1 MKTLRT
7 IWIIAWFEILI
18 LFRSWFFRIFSGLI
32 LLFLFGI
39 NIGMLQDGGGN
50 WAVKAIP
57 ANIPYFNML
66 ILSLSQAFIAM
77 FLALDFL
84 KRDKKLDTSEVI
96 YTRSMT
102 NWAYVWGKT
111 IGVLI
116 VFIVLNLL
124 ALLLALIINMAVSG
138 IPVDLAA
145 YFYYPLIISLPSLI
159 FILGFSFVIMS
170 LVKNQ
175 AIALVILLGY
185 TGLVM
190 FYGKDHFDY
199 VFDYIGFRL
208 PLIHSDQIGF
218 GYEGKLLLQR
228 MIYLLFGLSFISG
241 SILLLKRLPQSRFLS
256 LMAWVMMITCGAAG
270 AGALA
275 VYAGK
280 TSNDNKVR
288 KEMITLNDQNNNLL
302 VLSNES
308 TDLSIRHH
316 GSQLSITAK
325 ETLINRNQTAVS
337 KTAFSLNPGFE
348 LEKLLINGTD
358 TKFER
363 ERHLVIFNLPAS
375 LSQGEK
381 VNAEFVYKG
390 AIDERSCYL
399 DIKKEQA
406 EEKWGP
412 DFIIAIRKRF
422 AILEPDYVLLTPE
435 SSWYPQPG
443 VLHGTTLS
451 VLPSW
456 NFTKFTATVET
467 KEGLQPIMQGP
478 VERSGNQ
485 WVFRP
490 ENQLP
495 GMTLIIGPYEDRSLE
510 AGNIRY
516 ELSIFKGHDYFSS
529 TLDSIQDTLPRI
541 VSEMMQDVERRLGLK
556 YSFPRLKLVE
566 VPVQFY
572 SYYRLWIKNRDFL
585 QPEMVF
591 LPERGSMLSRAGFS
605 QEYKQTEK
613 RSKQNEESLSE
624 KEIQLRVLRNFLS
637 DNFNPGTSGGDFRFG
652 MEPNR
657 NNSTSSDKKFSLF
670 PQYYTFINHIGSSKY
685 PILNTGLEA
694 YITNSSD
701 QGFGGMGQGTGS
713 GLSAAE
719 QANVELQRKTFA
731 QLLGSEMDNLALRQV
746 IDAKGKYF
754 FTYLEAVAGSENFM
768 PFLLSE
774 LEKYRYRTL
783 DLDSL
788 TVDFRNRFGMSPDSL
803 AERWYHAKAL
813 PGYLVGKV
821 RVVEVQ
827 QEDRTRYQLLFDISN
842 PSQEGGL
849 IQISLRA
856 GRGGMGGRG
865 GGGGMRGGPTFALAG
880 RNTGTEKFLI
890 LPANAA
896 FKVGYVLDDQP
907 RAMSINTMISN
918 NLPNNIGY
926 PFPQLEQIRGFE
938 PIEGLKPVEVFN
950 TISNTGEII
959 VDNEETGFSTSGQA
973 TESRLVKW
981 LKINKTDESVPYKA
995 LSFRPPPQFW
1005 TPVIQ
1010 SGFYGDL
1017 IRSAVYVKSGDG
1029 NLTAEWRTV
1038 ITKPG
1043 YYEVYTYLN
1052 PNIAR
1057 MGSFRGGGGQNSRQG
1072 GPGMM
1077 GGPGSMP
1084 EITDEY
1090 HYTVFHAEG
1099 SEDIT
1104 LSLKTAETGWNLL
1117 GSFYYEADTARVM
1130 INDKNGG
1137 KTVVADAIK
1146 WIKQQ

>member
-1 MKTLRT
+1 
-7 IWIIAWFEILI
+7 
-18 LFRSWFFRIFSGLI
+18 
-32 LLFLFGI
+32 
-39 NIGMLQDGGGN
+39 
-50 WAVKAIP
+50 V
-57 ANIPYFNML
+57 
-66 ILSLSQAFIAM
+66 
-77 FLALDFL
+77 
-84 KRDKKLDTSEVI
+84 
-96 YTRSMT
+96 
-102 NWAYVWGKT
+102 
-111 IGVLI
+111 
-116 VFIVLNLL
+116 
-124 ALLLALIINMAVSG
+124 
-138 IPVDLAA
+138 
-145 YFYYPLIISLPSLI
+145 
-159 FILGFSFVIMS
+159 
-170 LVKNQ
+170 
-175 AIALVILLGY
+175 
-185 TGLVM
+185 
-190 FYGKDHFDY
+190 
-199 VFDYIGFRL
+199 
-208 PLIHSDQIGF
+208 
-218 GYEGKLLLQR
+218 
-228 MIYLLFGLSFISG
+228 
-241 SILLLKRLPQSRFLS
+241 
-256 LMAWVMMITCGAAG
+256 
-270 AGALA
+270 
-275 VYAGK
+275 
-280 TSNDNKVR
+280 
-288 KEMITLNDQNNNLL
+288 
-302 VLSNES
+302 
-308 TDLSIRHH
+308 
-316 GSQLSITAK
+316 
-325 ETLINRNQTAVS
+325 NRNQAAVA
-337 KTAFSLNPGFE
+337 KTVFSLNPGFE
-348 LEKLLINGTD
+348 LEKLLVNGMD

-363 ERHLVIFNLPAS
+363 KRHLVIFSLPAS
-375 LSQGEK
+375 VNQGER
-381 VNAEFVYKG
+381 VTAEFVYKG
-390 AIDERSCYL
+390 GIDERSCNL

-406 EEKWGP
+406 EEKYGP

-422 AILEPDYVLLTPE
+422 AILESNYVLLTPE
-435 SSWYPQPG
+435 SSWYPLPG

-456 NFTKFTATVET
+456 NFTRFTATVET
-467 KEGLQPIMQGP
+467 REDLQPIMQGQG
-478 VERSGNQ
+478 EKSGNQ
-485 WVFRP
+485 WVFKP
-490 ENQLP
+490 ENQLS
-495 GMTLIIGPYEDRSLE
+495 GITLIIGPYENRTLD
-510 AGNIRY
+510 AGNIKY
-516 ELSIFKGHDYFSS
+516 ELNIFQGHDYFSS
-529 TLDSIQDTLPRI
+529 TLDSITDTLPRF
-541 VSEMMQDVERRLGLK
+541 VGDMMQDVERRLGLK
-556 YSFPRLKLVE
+556 YSYPRMKLVE

-585 QPEMVF
+585 QPEMVL
-591 LPERGSMLSRAGFS
+591 LPERGSMLSRAGFV
-605 QEYKQTEK
+605 QEYKQTER
-613 RSKQNEESLSE
+613 RSRENEESLSE

-637 DNFNPGTSGGDFRFG
+637 DNFNPGSSGGDFRFG
-652 MEPNR
+652 MEPSRANA
-657 NNSTSSDKKFSLF
+657 NSSDKKFSIF
-670 PQYYTFINHIGSSKY
+670 PEFYTFVNHIGSSKY

-701 QGFGGMGQGTGS
+701 MGFGGSGQGTS
-713 GLSAAE
+713 GLSASE
-719 QANVELQRKTFA
+719 QANVELQKKTFS

-788 TVDFRNRFGMSPDSL
+788 TVDFRSRFGMSPDSL

-813 PGYLVGKV
+813 PGYLVGTV

-842 PSQEGGL
+842 PSEEGGL

-907 RAMSINTMISN
+907 RMMSVNTMIST
-918 NLPNNIGY
+918 NLPSNISY

-938 PIEGLKPVEVFN
+938 PIEGMKPIDVFY

-959 VDNEETGFSTSGQA
+959 VDNEDTGFTTSGQA
-973 TESRLVKW
+973 TESRLVRW

-1017 IRSAVYVKSGDG
+1017 VRSAVYVKSGDG
-1029 NLTAEWRTV
+1029 NLTAGWSTL

-1057 MGSFRGGGGQNSRQG
+1057 MGSYRGGGGPNSRQG

-1090 HYTVFHAEG
+1090 HYTVFHSEG
-1099 SEDIT
+1099 SDDIT

-1117 GSFYYEADTARVM
+1117 GSFYYEADTAKVM